1 MMIEEN
7 ENIEGLDEIP
17 VECVSECVV
26 DELNVC
32 SVLNQLLDHLT
43 AFVLQQSG
51 LASQLHRT

>member
-1 MMIEEN
+1 MIEEN
-7 ENIEGLDEIP
+7 LNNKRFDEIP

-43 AFVLQQSG
+43 AFVLQ
-51 LASQLHRT
+51 

>member
-1 MMIEEN
+1 MMMIEEN

-43 AFVLQQSG
+43 AFVLQ
-51 LASQLHRT
+51 